1 MGFSRQEY
9 WSELSFPF
17 PGVFL
22 EFPGFFY
29 DPTDVGNLVSGFS
42 AFTTPASTSGILG
55 SAEVLLGNLTWLQA
69 VEALLGKF

>member
-1 MGFSRQEY
+1 MIHTVKVFSIVNEAD
-9 WSELSFPF
+9 
-17 PGVFL
+17 VFL
-22 EFPGFFY
+22 EFCCFFD